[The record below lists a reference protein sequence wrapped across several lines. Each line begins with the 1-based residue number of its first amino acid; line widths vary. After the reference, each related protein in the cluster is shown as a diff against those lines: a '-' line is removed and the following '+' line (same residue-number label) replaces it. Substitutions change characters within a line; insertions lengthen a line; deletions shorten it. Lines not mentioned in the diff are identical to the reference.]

1 MKKKICFY
9 INTFVVGGIEKVLI
23 ENLVNIDKTKFEI
36 ELLIGFKLDE
46 LEKMKEQIPK
56 DIKIDYIMKNNFF
69 CQNKKKKSLGVLK
82 SYEKIIDESFS
93 WLKKIIFLKKLKNK
107 IKDKEVI
114 VDFDMTLASYIKYI
128 PKKMITF
135 CHFSPKN
142 YNRGIKR
149 RQVKLGKRLNLYD
162 KIIVISD
169 DMKKE
174 MIEIFPF
181 LKNKVKRIYNSFNID
196 RIKKLSLQNIND
208 KKILEKYI
216 LAIGRLEETQ
226 KDFTSLIK
234 AYSLIEKNIKEKLYI
249 IGEGRH
255 KDNLIKLC
263 EELNIKDRV
272 IFLGFKENPYPWLR
286 ETSLFIHSSKFEGL
300 PTVMIEALILEKLII
315 ATNCPTGPKEIL
327 DNGKNG
333 ILVEVG
339 DIKEL
344 AISIEKLLKSNKKE
358 YYIKN
363 LKEKIKEFDSKIVI
377 KQLEEIISKI

>member
-1 MKKKICFY
+1 M
-9 INTFVVGGIEKVLI
+9 
-23 ENLVNIDKTKFEI
+23 
-36 ELLIGFKLDE
+36 
-46 LEKMKEQIPK
+46 
-56 DIKIDYIMKNNFF
+56 
-69 CQNKKKKSLGVLK
+69 
-82 SYEKIIDESFS
+82 
-93 WLKKIIFLKKLKNK
+93 
-107 IKDKEVI
+107 
-114 VDFDMTLASYIKYI
+114 
-128 PKKMITF
+128 
-135 CHFSPKN
+135 
-142 YNRGIKR
+142 
-149 RQVKLGKRLNLYD
+149 
-162 KIIVISD
+162 
-169 DMKKE
+169 
-174 MIEIFPF
+174 
-181 LKNKVKRIYNSFNID
+181 
-196 RIKKLSLQNIND
+196 
-208 KKILEKYI
+208 
-216 LAIGRLEETQ
+216 AIGRLEETQ

-286 ETSLFIHSSKFEGL
+286 EASLFIHSSKFEGL
-300 PTVMIEALILEKLII
+300 PTVMVEALILEKLII